1 MSLTESPTIRQTV
14 SCSTE
19 KELSIDSVIR
29 NAIGERTITQF
40 CEDSGL
46 SIGYMS
52 RLLNGKL
59 KTTPSVKT
67 LAKISCSGKEKER
80 KSTFATLLKICG
92 HDLDKEEM
100 QREILIAEQASK
112 ILEKGR
118 ADDRL
123 GKFNAMNL
131 SASAVGSVF
140 RHLLMM
146 GVPLQLK
153 GYFGP
158 DDGIE
163 FGVKGYPFERV
174 VIISNFCEDD
184 HQAVEVERNILRQ
197 LLKYGTA
204 QEDVP
209 MYLLVTNNREAFDY
223 LSDVIVDSVKAYK
236 YVLLTNSEGTGFVKQ
251 TFIAADEK
259 MLEAPIIFT
268 NSKL

>member
-1 MSLTESPTIRQTV
+1 MRLTESQTIRPTV
-14 SCSTE
+14 TCKAE
-19 KELSIDSVIR
+19 ELAIDSVIR
-29 NAIGERTITQF
+29 NAIGERTITKF

-80 KSTFATLLKICG
+80 KSTFSTLLKICG
-92 HDLDKEEM
+92 HDLDKDEM
-100 QREILIAEQASK
+100 QRELSIAEQASK

-118 ADDRL
+118 EDDRL

-146 GVPLQLK
+146 GVPLQPK

-174 VIISNFCEDD
+174 VILSGFCEHD
-184 HQAVEVERNILRQ
+184 HQAVETERNILRQ
-197 LLKYGTA
+197 LLKYGTD

-209 MYLLVTNNREAFDY
+209 MYLLLTNNQDAYDY

-236 YVLLTNSEGTGFVKQ
+236 YVLLTSDDGMQFTKQ
-251 TFIAADEK
+251 TFIAADDK
-259 MLEAPIIFT
+259 MQKAPFIFT
-268 NSKL
+268 KNKL